1 MKKIIFTLVL
11 FISLFA
17 ISGCATKESKAF
29 KEDYEKLNGTK
40 NKAGKEHRSI
50 SISED
55 NPFIEVTADEIVKKI
70 DNKETF
76 YVYFGSSLCPWC
88 RSVIESANKIAKEK
102 NIKTIYYVDVWDED
116 GKEVLRDKYEYKD
129 NNLVKTINGTDSY
142 YKLLDNFNDLLRDY
156 EIDDPNIDD
165 KKYSTGEKRIY
176 APNFIYIKEGKAV
189 KLVTGKSDKLKNP
202 RDELTDEIKQ
212 DEEITFR
219 DFFNN

>member
-11 FISLFA
+11 VISLFA

-50 SISED
+50 SITED
-55 NPFIEVTADEIVKKI
+55 NPFIEVSADEIVSKI

-116 GKEVLRDKYEYKD
+116 GKEILRDKYEYKD

-156 EIDDPNIDD
+156 VVDDPNVDD
-165 KKYSTGEKRIY
+165 KKISTGEKRIY
-176 APNFIYIKEGKAV
+176 APNFVYIKDGKAV
-189 KLVTGKSDKLKNP
+189 KLITGKSNKLIDP
-202 RDELTDEIKQ
+202 RDELTDEIKH
-212 DEEITFR
+212 DEEESFR